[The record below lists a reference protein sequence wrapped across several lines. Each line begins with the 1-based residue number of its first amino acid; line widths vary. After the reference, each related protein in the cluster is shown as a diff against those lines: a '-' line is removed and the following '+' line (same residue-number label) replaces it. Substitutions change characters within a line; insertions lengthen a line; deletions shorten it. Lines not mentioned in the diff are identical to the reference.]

1 MTTDLELPGDLA
13 FSAED
18 FPCSCGQ
25 VLFKRRKKCEAHCN
39 SKKNMETANRI
50 LAQKLA
56 KAPEVFNKVGDIF
69 EWAHD
74 WQFQPSELD
83 THSARLVCIKER
95 K

>member
-18 FPCSCGQ
+18 FTCDCGVMNRPCLENCSC
-25 VLFKRRKKCEAHCN
+25 LDARDR
-39 SKKNMETANRI
+39 ANRI

-56 KAPEVFNKVGDIF
+56 KAPEVFGMDVNSLERQSWWRYGGAD
-69 EWAHD
+69 
-74 WQFQPSELD
+74 D